1 MNSALNSPPLW
12 HPISVGLGYQAS
24 HTESSNS
31 LWHPYTV
38 CEPYNCWCSDHSHY
52 MTWNTYLNS
61 FILFT
66 LVLGPY
72 KSTFTLLHLMI
83 PPSFSI
89 SGPYSLLFRDRL
101 LLWQISQSCK
111 FIVLSGKRNYF
122 YVEHLRM
129 VTIFTC
135 GINTNVCGGFISFFV
150 PTVFCNC
157 GTIQFLFHN

>member
-1 MNSALNSPPLW
+1 
-12 HPISVGLGYQAS
+12 
-24 HTESSNS
+24 
-31 LWHPYTV
+31 
-38 CEPYNCWCSDHSHY
+38 
-52 MTWNTYLNS
+52 
-61 FILFT
+61 
-66 LVLGPY
+66 
-72 KSTFTLLHLMI
+72 MI